1 MVLFSDVPAIVWRSL
16 QPWQNY
22 RRMNGI
28 LWSPG
33 LRKGESSEG
42 FWLLKALLC

>member
-1 MVLFSDVPAIVWRSL
+1 MILFHDVSAIVWRSL

-28 LWSPG
+28 PWSPG

-42 FWLLKALLC
+42 SWLPKALPC